1 MNPEGLLA
9 ALRWG
14 LIEAAAKRDFR
25 GRLFPRDAA
34 CACGVTNPWLLV
46 LVRRPIRCY
55 ECQLRERGRAPF
67 EEHHIGGRAF
77 NILVLL
83 GANRHRLH
91 DAAYQDVL
99 ERLPLSPAERL
110 WIELQLFIAFE
121 RMLDDEERGRSR

>member
-1 MNPEGLLA
+1 MNREDLLT

-25 GRLFPRDAA
+25 GRLFPLDAA

-46 LVRRPIRCY
+46 LARRPIRCY
-55 ECQLRERGRAPF
+55 ECRRRDCGQNPF
-67 EEHHIGGRAF
+67 EEHHIGGRAS
-77 NILVLL
+77 NLVVLV

-99 ERLPLSPAERL
+99 ERLPLTAAERL
-110 WIELQLFIAFE
+110 WIELQLFLAVE
-121 RMLDDEERGRSR
+121 RLLDEEESRKA